1 MKFYKFFFIILTFFL
16 KTETIIS
23 DENIFYVN
31 NVKLVKE
38 ANISNEELTN
48 RAITKGFK
56 RLGEKILLTEDIKKL
71 TILKQSQIKDL
82 VSYYQITTKN
92 DGSEKID
99 KKIYNIFFDK
109 DKIHNLFFNL
119 GIFYSEITNKEFYL
133 LPILKK
139 NDQLFIYN
147 KNYFYQNWNSN
158 NQNEIIEFI
167 LLLENIEVI
176 QKINLEKENL
186 MNLNLKEIFKE
197 YSKNNYGIVL
207 IDISNP
213 KREKIYLNTQIL
225 GKNIS
230 KSLNIQNIYSN
241 KEKYYEKLIN
251 EISLVITNLVKS
263 QNLIDVRTPS
273 FLNVKF
279 KINKRN
285 NLEDLN
291 KRIKKIDAINNMYV
305 QELNKDFVLI
315 KLKYLGKLSKI
326 ISQLKKDRIILEQR
340 ENEWSLKII

>member
-82 VSYYQITTKN
+82 VSYYQIITEN
-92 DGSEKID
+92 DGSEKSNSI
-99 KKIYNIFFDK
+99 IYNIYFDK

>member
-1 MKFYKFFFIILTFFL
+1 M
-16 KTETIIS
+16 S
-23 DENIFYVN
+23 
-31 NVKLVKE
+31 
-38 ANISNEELTN
+38 
-48 RAITKGFK
+48 
-56 RLGEKILLTEDIKKL
+56 
-71 TILKQSQIKDL
+71 
-82 VSYYQITTKN
+82 
-92 DGSEKID
+92 
-99 KKIYNIFFDK
+99 
-109 DKIHNLFFNL
+109 
-119 GIFYSEITNKEFYL
+119 
-133 LPILKK
+133 
-139 NDQLFIYN
+139 
-147 KNYFYQNWNSN
+147 
-158 NQNEIIEFI
+158 
-167 LLLENIEVI
+167 
-176 QKINLEKENL
+176 
-186 MNLNLKEIFKE
+186 LNLKEIFKE

>member
-1 MKFYKFFFIILTFFL
+1 MKFYKIIFIILTFFL

-31 NVKLVKE
+31 NIKLVKDT
-38 ANISNEELTN
+38 NISNEELTN

-71 TILKQSQIKDL
+71 SILKRSQIKDL
-82 VSYYQITTKN
+82 VSYYQISTEN
-92 DGSEKID
+92 DGSENSDSI
-99 KKIYNIFFDK
+99 IYNIFFDK

-119 GIFYSEITNKEFYL
+119 GIFYSEITSKEFYL

-139 NDQLFIYN
+139 SDQLFIYN
-147 KNYFYQNWNSN
+147 KNYFYRNWNSI

-167 LLLENIEVI
+167 LPLENIEVI

-186 MNLNLKEIFKE
+186 IGLNLKEIFKE

-207 IDISNP
+207 IDISNS

-225 GKNIS
+225 GKNIT
-230 KSLNIQNIYSN
+230 KSINIQNIYPD

-279 KINKRN
+279 KINKKN
-285 NLEDLN
+285 NLEELN
-291 KRIKKIDAINNMYV
+291 KRIKKIDAIDNMYV
-305 QELNKDFVLI
+305 QKLNKDYVLI
-315 KLKYLGKLSKI
+315 KLRYLGKLSKI
-326 ISQLKKDRIILEQR
+326 INQLMKNRIILKQK

>member
-1 MKFYKFFFIILTFFL
+1 MKFYKLFFIILTFFL

-31 NVKLVKE
+31 NIKLVKE

-82 VSYYQITTKN
+82 VSYYQIITEN
-92 DGSEKID
+92 DGSEKSNSI
-99 KKIYNIFFDK
+99 IYNIYFDK
-109 DKIHNLFFNL
+109 DKIHDLFFNL

-186 MNLNLKEIFKE
+186 MSLNLKEIFKE

>member
-56 RLGEKILLTEDIKKL
+56 RLGEKILLSEDIKKL

-82 VSYYQITTKN
+82 VYYYQIITEN
-92 DGSEKID
+92 DGSEKSNSI
-99 KKIYNIFFDK
+99 IYNIYFDK

-176 QKINLEKENL
+176 QKINLEKDNL
-186 MNLNLKEIFKE
+186 MSLNLKEIFKE

>member
-1 MKFYKFFFIILTFFL
+1 M
-16 KTETIIS
+16 
-23 DENIFYVN
+23 
-31 NVKLVKE
+31 
-38 ANISNEELTN
+38 
-48 RAITKGFK
+48 
-56 RLGEKILLTEDIKKL
+56 GEKILLTEDIKKL

-82 VSYYQITTKN
+82 VSYYQIITEN
-92 DGSEKID
+92 DGSEKSNSI
-99 KKIYNIFFDK
+99 IYNIYFDK

-326 ISQLKKDRIILEQR
+326 INQLKKDRIILEQR

>member
-1 MKFYKFFFIILTFFL
+1 M
-16 KTETIIS
+16 
-23 DENIFYVN
+23 
-31 NVKLVKE
+31 
-38 ANISNEELTN
+38 
-48 RAITKGFK
+48 
-56 RLGEKILLTEDIKKL
+56 GEKILLSEDIKKL

-82 VSYYQITTKN
+82 VSYYQIITEN
-92 DGSEKID
+92 DGSEKSNSI
-99 KKIYNIFFDK
+99 IYNIYFDK

-119 GIFYSEITNKEFYL
+119 GIFYSDITNKEFYL

-167 LLLENIEVI
+167 LLLENIEII
-176 QKINLEKENL
+176 QKINLEKDNL
-186 MNLNLKEIFKE
+186 MSLNLKEIFKE

-251 EISLVITNLVKS
+251 EIS
-263 QNLIDVRTPS
+263 
-273 FLNVKF
+273 
-279 KINKRN
+279 
-285 NLEDLN
+285 
-291 KRIKKIDAINNMYV
+291 
-305 QELNKDFVLI
+305 
-315 KLKYLGKLSKI
+315 
-326 ISQLKKDRIILEQR
+326 
-340 ENEWSLKII
+340 W

>member
-56 RLGEKILLTEDIKKL
+56 RLGEKILLSEDIKKL

-82 VSYYQITTKN
+82 VSYYQIITEN
-92 DGSEKID
+92 DGSEKSNSI
-99 KKIYNIFFDK
+99 IYNIYFDK

-176 QKINLEKENL
+176 QKINLEKDNL
-186 MNLNLKEIFKE
+186 MSLNLKEIFKE

-230 KSLNIQNIYSN
+230 KSLNIQNTYSN

>member
-23 DENIFYVN
+23 DENILYVN

-56 RLGEKILLTEDIKKL
+56 RLGEKILLSEDIKKL

-82 VSYYQITTKN
+82 VSYYQIITEN
-92 DGSEKID
+92 DGSD
-99 KKIYNIFFDK
+99 KSNSIIYNIYFDK
-109 DKIHNLFFNL
+109 DKIHDLFFNL

-176 QKINLEKENL
+176 QKINLEKDNL
-186 MNLNLKEIFKE
+186 MSLNLKEIFKE

>member
-56 RLGEKILLTEDIKKL
+56 RLGEKILLSEDIKKL

-82 VSYYQITTKN
+82 VSYYQIITEN
-92 DGSEKID
+92 DGSEKSNSI
-99 KKIYNIFFDK
+99 IYNIYFDK

-176 QKINLEKENL
+176 QKINLEKDNL
-186 MNLNLKEIFKE
+186 MSLNLKEIFKE

-230 KSLNIQNIYSN
+230 KSLNIQNTYSN

-326 ISQLKKDRIILEQR
+326 ISQLKKNRIILEQR
-340 ENEWSLKII
+340 ENEWRLKII

>member
-56 RLGEKILLTEDIKKL
+56 RLGEKILLSEDIKKL

-82 VSYYQITTKN
+82 VSYYQIITEN
-92 DGSEKID
+92 DGSEKSNSI
-99 KKIYNIFFDK
+99 IYNIYFDK

-176 QKINLEKENL
+176 QKINLEKDNL
-186 MNLNLKEIFKE
+186 MSLNLKEIFKE

>member
-56 RLGEKILLTEDIKKL
+56 RLGEKILLSEDIKKL

-82 VSYYQITTKN
+82 VSYYQIITEN
-92 DGSEKID
+92 DGSEKSNSI
-99 KKIYNIFFDK
+99 IYNIYFDK

-176 QKINLEKENL
+176 QKINLEKDNL
-186 MNLNLKEIFKE
+186 MSLNLKEIFKE

-225 GKNIS
+225 GKNIT
-230 KSLNIQNIYSN
+230 KSINIQNIN
-241 KEKYYEKLIN
+241 LDNQKYYSKLIN

-326 ISQLKKDRIILEQR
+326 INQLKKDRIILEQR

>member
-56 RLGEKILLTEDIKKL
+56 RLGEKILLSEDIKKL

-82 VSYYQITTKN
+82 VSYYQIITEN
-92 DGSEKID
+92 DGSEKSNSI
-99 KKIYNIFFDK
+99 IYNIYFDK

-176 QKINLEKENL
+176 QKINLEKDNL
-186 MNLNLKEIFKE
+186 MSLNLKEIFKE

-326 ISQLKKDRIILEQR
+326 INQLKKDRIILEQR